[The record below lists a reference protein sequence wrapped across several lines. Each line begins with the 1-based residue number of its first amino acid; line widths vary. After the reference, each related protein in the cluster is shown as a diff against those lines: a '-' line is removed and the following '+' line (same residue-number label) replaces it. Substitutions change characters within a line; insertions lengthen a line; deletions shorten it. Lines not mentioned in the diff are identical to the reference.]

1 MTRLRTSHG
10 RLLLR
15 VLLYTLVIVVLYHL
29 RGGGSLRQLFRRLP
43 GLAPADTT
51 LILAGEDLAPALV
64 QHLVT
69 SYHQDY
75 PHPDIRVLGGGT
87 NQALED
93 LINDRADVAFLSHP
107 PTVDEQQLFRS
118 AGGDTAAWYPIA
130 LGGIV
135 LLRGAETAAEPL
147 ALADLRR
154 SLQDPGA
161 AGFDHLYVS
170 DPNTGLWDAFLA
182 ALDLPSMEG
191 PAPARVIFLVDQ
203 AAVLDALRA
212 DHRSLGLASSFTLP
226 ADLAE
231 RDLQIVTLRP
241 ADGSKP
247 VFPDLEALAS
257 GNYPLWHY
265 LYVCCRGHGS
275 GEGSMFV
282 TWVTGDRGQRRIE
295 RAGFLPARRVL
306 LEIHL
311 TRQPVGT

>member
-1 MTRLRTSHG
+1 MIRLRTSGG

-15 VLLYTLVIVVLYHL
+15 VLFYTLVIVVLYQW
-29 RGGGSLRQLFRRLP
+29 RGGGSLSRLFHRLP
-43 GLAPADTT
+43 GLAAADTT
-51 LILAGEDLAPALV
+51 LILSGEDLAPALV
-64 QHLVT
+64 QHLVA
-69 SYHQDY
+69 SYHRDY
-75 PHPDIRVLGGGT
+75 PRPDIRVLGGGT

-107 PTVDEQQLFRS
+107 PTADEQQLFRG

-135 LLRGAETAAEPL
+135 LLRGKQTAATPL
-147 ALADLRR
+147 ALDDLRL
-154 SLQDPGA
+154 SLRDPEA
-161 AGFDHLYVS
+161 AGYDHLYVP

-182 ALDLPSMEG
+182 ALDLPSSEG
-191 PAPARVIFLVDQ
+191 PAPARVVFLVDE

-226 ADLAE
+226 ADLAG
-231 RDLQIVTLRP
+231 RDLQIVALRP
-241 ADGSKP
+241 EPAGEP
-247 VFPDLEALAS
+247 VLPDLEALAA

-275 GEGSMFV
+275 GEGSKFV

-295 RAGFLPARRVL
+295 REGFLPARRVL